1 MNENSP
7 LINLSLLECLKGKKQ
22 ADELDLFIPFLA
34 TILVELDSETIDKNE
49 LQLAFRNRFQV
60 TTPLAAIN
68 TLLTRAKNLGL
79 LKKNNKQY
87 FVQFEKIQKITDK
100 ANAKKN
106 EIISSVSLVV
116 EAFIRFAK
124 EEFQQDIDSKY
135 AENCI
140 YNFIR
145 KHISIFTDGL
155 NGAKSNP
162 KIKVKNDDY
171 LIASF
176 IKHAH
181 SQKKSLIPEISRIV
195 KGTLLANYLT
205 FADKTSQKDKF
216 CNITVYIDTPI
227 ILGLLGWDGPT
238 RKRSLEEFLELIF
251 DLNTKAKVFD
261 VTVKEIRG
269 VLSSWKE
276 ILRNKQYN
284 RLHEM
289 TRQLFISRGT
299 TPEQL
304 NTEIVLLESS
314 LKSMGIEVD
323 DNFELDPK
331 HCCDE
336 VKLEKFLL
344 KVGFKRPGHD
354 IKCITRIFNSRAGK
368 SINSLND
375 KFSIFI
381 TPNNKLEAVSNR
393 FFKKDLDPNSVQ
405 VITSEKWL
413 ATFLWLKHPE
423 HFASLPFDLL
433 LTDAYSAL
441 NSDDHFWESFL
452 NRFSKLK
459 IKGDISEE
467 DFNLVRW
474 DSSLFNMVQHTSVL
488 SGDDF
493 AEDDIYS
500 LVEEIKRKNLADK
513 QLEVSLKENE
523 LNNVKGEWNH
533 TSQKITR
540 FIDIFSQASAF
551 LIAIIYGWF
560 LSYGTF
566 IFGPSLS
573 AIESLDIETPIFEY
587 SAYIGFILVV
597 FVALIAATKSAV
609 AIFRFFNTRISEL
622 LIKQFFIKKT

>member
-34 TILVELDSETIDKNE
+34 TILEELDSETIDKNE
-49 LQLAFRNRFQV
+49 LQVAFNSRFEIN
-60 TTPLAAIN
+60 TPLVAIN

-79 LKKNNKQY
+79 LKKDNKQY
-87 FVQFEKIQKITDK
+87 FVQFEEIQKRTRESK
-100 ANAKKN
+100 AKKQ
-106 EIISSVSLVV
+106 EIISSVGLVV
-116 EAFIRFAK
+116 EAFIAFSK
-124 EEFQQDIDSKY
+124 EEFQQDIDSDY
-135 AENCI
+135 AENSI

-145 KHISIFTDGL
+145 KHISIFVDGL
-155 NGAKSNP
+155 DGSMPNP
-162 KIKVKNDDY
+162 KVKVKNADY

-176 IKHAH
+176 IKYAH
-181 SQKKSLIPEISRIV
+181 SQKKSLIPEITRIV

-205 FADKTSQKDKF
+205 FADKTSQKEKF
-216 CNITVYIDTPI
+216 SNITVYIDTPI

-238 RKRSLEEFLELIF
+238 RKKSLEEFLELIF
-251 DLNTKAKVFD
+251 DLNAKAKVFD
-261 VTVKEIRG
+261 ITVKEIRG

-276 ILRNKQYN
+276 ALRNKNYT

-289 TRQLFISRGT
+289 TRQLFKSRGT

-304 NTEIVLLESS
+304 NTEIVLLEST

-323 DNFELDPK
+323 DNFELDPH

-375 KFSIFI
+375 EFSIFI
-381 TPNNKLEAVSNR
+381 TPNSKLEAVCNR
-393 FFKKDLDPNSVQ
+393 FFKKDVEPNSVQ

-441 NSDDHFWESFL
+441 NSDDHFWDSFL
-452 NRFSKLK
+452 KRFSKLK
-459 IKGDISEE
+459 VKGNISEE

-474 DSSLFNMVQHTSVL
+474 DSSLFNMVQHASVL
-488 SGDDF
+488 TGDDF

-500 LVEEIKRKNLADK
+500 LVEEIKRKNLEDK
-513 QLEVSLKENE
+513 QQEVDLKDSE
-523 LNNVKGEWNH
+523 LKNVKGEWNH
-533 TSQKITR
+533 TSQKITKV
-540 FIDIFSQASAF
+540 IAVVSQASAF
-551 LIAIIYGWF
+551 LVAILYGWF

-573 AIESLDIETPIFEY
+573 AIESLNIKTQLLQY
-587 SAYIGFILVV
+587 SAYIGFLLVV
-597 FVALIAATKSAV
+597 LVALIAALKSAV
-609 AIFRFFNTRISEL
+609 SIFRFFSTWISEL
-622 LIKQFFIKKT
+622 LIKQFFIK

>member
-1 MNENSP
+1 
-7 LINLSLLECLKGKKQ
+7 
-22 ADELDLFIPFLA
+22 
-34 TILVELDSETIDKNE
+34 
-49 LQLAFRNRFQV
+49 
-60 TTPLAAIN
+60 
-68 TLLTRAKNLGL
+68 
-79 LKKNNKQY
+79 
-87 FVQFEKIQKITDK
+87 
-100 ANAKKN
+100 
-106 EIISSVSLVV
+106 
-116 EAFIRFAK
+116 
-124 EEFQQDIDSKY
+124 
-135 AENCI
+135 
-140 YNFIR
+140 
-145 KHISIFTDGL
+145 
-155 NGAKSNP
+155 
-162 KIKVKNDDY
+162 
-171 LIASF
+171 
-176 IKHAH
+176 
-181 SQKKSLIPEISRIV
+181 V

-251 DLNTKAKVFD
+251 ELNANAKVFD

-269 VLSSWKE
+269 VLNSWKE
-276 ILRNKQYN
+276 TLRNKQYD

-289 TRQLFISRGT
+289 TRQLFKSRGT

-304 NTEIVLLESS
+304 NTEVVLLESN
-314 LKSMGIEVD
+314 LKLMGIEVD

-331 HCCDE
+331 YCCDE
-336 VKLEKFLL
+336 VKLEKFML

-354 IKCITRIFNSRAGK
+354 ITCITRIFNSRAGK

-381 TPNNKLEAVSNR
+381 TPNSKLESVSNR

-423 HFASLPFDLL
+423 HFASLPFNLL

-441 NSDDHFWESFL
+441 NSDDHFWEVFL
-452 NRFSKLK
+452 TRFNELK
-459 IKGDISEE
+459 IKGNISEK

-474 DSSLFNMVQHTSVL
+474 DSSLFNMVQHASVL

-493 AEDDIYS
+493 AEDDIYY
-500 LVEEIKRKNLADK
+500 LVEEIKRKNLEDK
-513 QLEVSLKENE
+513 QLEVSLKDNE
-523 LNNVKGEWNH
+523 LKSVKGELDH
-533 TSQKITR
+533 TSQKLTT
-540 FIDIFSQASAF
+540 FINFFSQTSAI

-573 AIESLDIETPIFEY
+573 AIESLNIETPLFEY

-609 AIFRFFNTRISEL
+609 AIFRFFNIRISEL
-622 LIKQFFIKKT
+622 LIKKFFLN